1 MTTAGRTDAT
11 NERRRSSLTT
21 FDTGL
26 GLKKCSR
33 NWFYVPFINVFIE
46 YIGVNDPPT
55 PEELSTSL
63 EVTGLISAL
72 FIAMIAAGL
81 QSFSFGDHEEAFF
94 REAVINST
102 NGHSLA
108 GGADPYRDP
117 YSKFLASTSTSL
129 CALFA
134 VLLITCLMIF
144 HQSSVDFSDPHTG
157 EYSKELRQA
166 WWTYARFPMALNLML
181 MGWGLFFAT
190 VQFQMLAYMML
201 PNPGGSKMV
210 NGIDTWAIQVMF
222 EPGFKTTH
230 KYNFSALFMFDI
242 GWYFEFIGG
251 VVTLGFFSCALAKK
265 HWKRGKMKTLPR
277 NPTKIVAET
286 NPSGGGGGGGGGG
299 DELSVKDTLKELAS
313 MQLRIIELVQNLAK
327 KSAASDGNYDL

>member
-1 MTTAGRTDAT
+1 MSTATSPAAAAWTSAGT
-11 NERRRSSLTT
+11 NETNEAHGGRRSSLTLVAG
-21 FDTGL
+21 FQCP
-26 GLKKCSR
+26 KK
-33 NWFYVPFINVFIE
+33 WYYVPFINVFIE
-46 YIGVNDPPT
+46 YMGVHEPPT

-81 QSFSFGDHEEAFF
+81 QSFSFDDHQAAFF
-94 REAVINST
+94 REGVINST
-102 NGHSLA
+102 NGDSL
-108 GGADPYRDP
+108 GGADP

-144 HQSSVDFSDPHTG
+144 HQSSVNFSDPHTG

-166 WWTYARFPMALNLML
+166 WWTYARFPMAMNLML

-190 VQFQMLAYMML
+190 VHFQLLAYMML
-201 PNPGGSKMV
+201 PNPSGSKMV

-230 KYNFSALFMFDI
+230 KYNFSALFMYDI
-242 GWYFEFIGG
+242 GWYFEFLGG
-251 VVTLGFFSCALAKK
+251 VITMGFFSCALAKK
-265 HWKRGKMKTLPR
+265 HWKRAKMKTLPS
-277 NPTKIVAET
+277 NPTKIVAE
-286 NPSGGGGGGGGGG
+286 NKPSGGDG
-299 DELSVKDTLKELAS
+299 DDDASVTDTLKELAS
-313 MQLRIIELVQNLAK
+313 MQLRIIELVNNLAK
-327 KSAASDGNYDL
+327 KSAASKEGDHDL